1 MDITEPHRMDLAN
14 VYMHGITTNHKIV
27 IEALEYLSQ
36 EELSRYEK
44 YAKACEES
52 IAFLSD
58 LQMHLMLR
66 AVEVSSAHS
75 NAVKELTKP

>member
-58 LQMHLMLR
+58 LQMHILTR
-66 AVEVSSAHS
+66 AQQVS
-75 NAVKELTKP
+75 KERNQAIK

>member
-1 MDITEPHRMDLAN
+1 MDITEPHRMDHLAN

-52 IAFLSD
+52 IVFLSD
-58 LQMHLMLR
+58 LQMHILTR
-66 AVEVSSAHS
+66 AQQVS
-75 NAVKELTKP
+75 KERNQAIK

>member
-58 LQMHLMLR
+58 LQMHILTR
-66 AVEVSSAHS
+66 AQQVSKERTQAI
-75 NAVKELTKP
+75 KELTK

>member
-58 LQMHLMLR
+58 LQMHILTR
-66 AVEVSSAHS
+66 AQQVS
-75 NAVKELTKP
+75 KERTQAIK